1 MRRRSLESG
10 VWIWE
15 LGPRGV
21 KSKFTDLLIFF
32 KISIAIY
39 QSVNQ
44 SVNFLLIVAKISI
57 GIYQS
62 VNFCIGN
69 LAGAGAGFWI
79 WELGPRGIAL
89 ISKGN
94 VSI

>member
-1 MRRRSLESG
+1 MGLRRRSLESG

-32 KISIAIY
+32 KISLGIY

-44 SVNFLLIVAKISI
+44 SVNKLLVFLKISV

-62 VNFCIGN
+62 VIFCIGN
-69 LAGAGAGFWI
+69 LTEEEGKEEQQEEESGSGS
-79 WELGPRGIAL
+79 LGPEE
-89 ISKGN
+89 
-94 VSI
+94 